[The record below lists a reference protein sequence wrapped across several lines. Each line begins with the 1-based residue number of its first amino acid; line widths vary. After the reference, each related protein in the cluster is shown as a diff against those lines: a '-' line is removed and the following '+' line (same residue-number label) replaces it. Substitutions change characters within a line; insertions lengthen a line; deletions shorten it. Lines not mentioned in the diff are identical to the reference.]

1 MTIYALEGFAEQWY
15 TPDGQGGEPQTRFRL
30 KPLDGEQF
38 TNLQLMLDGM
48 KMTGEAVAY
57 ALRVGLVDWEHV
69 SRPDGSDLAYSLANQ
84 RLLPMPVRIDLAS
97 KIYEISL
104 LSGEQVKNY

>member
-1 MTIYALEGFAEQWY
+1 MHSKALQSSG
-15 TPDGQGGEPQTRFRL
+15 

-38 TNLQLMLDGM
+38 TNLQLMLDGL
-48 KMTGEAVAY
+48 KMTGEAVRY
-57 ALRVGLVDWEHV
+57 ALQTGLVDWEHV
-69 SRPDGSDLAYSLANQ
+69 ATRAGAELPYTPANT

-104 LSGEQVKNY
+104 LSGDQVKNS